1 MKSRSTW
8 LYLLPAITILA
19 AFFVLPVVRL
29 IPASVSS
36 ESGLGLYLEII
47 TNPRY
52 STSVLSTIVLSVF
65 VTLASLFVGGLS
77 GLFLER
83 HRFWGRDAVVG
94 LITLPLSFPGVVVGF
109 MIIMLGGRN
118 GLIGMFTQGLGAGK
132 LVFAYGMAGLF
143 LGYLYF
149 SIPRVV
155 TTVMAAAKKNG
166 SDVRRSGPNTR
177 SLVVP
182 YSQGRHASSSGSCSL
197 FHWRALFCN
206 IHGGLWYRLYA
217 CDRHQRS
224 ADHDLHGIY
233 AFGQHRLCG
242 NAFCRSGIDHLDHAC
257 RSALLFRL
265 LYRYRCRLR
274 TGANNVSKKI
284 L

>member
-1 MKSRSTW
+1 MALSASGDHHSGSV
-8 LYLLPAITILA
+8 
-19 AFFVLPVVRL
+19 FVLPVVRL

-155 TTVMAAAKKNG
+155 TTVMAAAKKMDPMYEEAARTLG
-166 SDVRRSGPNTR
+166 
-177 SLVVP
+177 
-182 YSQGRHASSSGSCSL
+182 ASSFRIL
-197 FHWRALFCN
+197 KDVTLPALAPALFPPARSVCD
-206 IHGGLWYRLYA
+206 IHGSLRYRLYA
-217 CDRHQRS
+217 CDRHQCS

-242 NAFCRSGIDHLDHAC
+242 NAFCRFGIDHLDHAC
-257 RSALLFRL
+257 RSALLLRL

>member
-118 GLIGMFTQGLGAGK
+118 GLISMFTQGLGAGK

-155 TTVMAAAKKNG
+155 TTVMAAAKKWIRCTKKRPEH
-166 SDVRRSGPNTR
+166 SEPRRSVFSRTSRFQLWLLLSFPLARSVLQHPWGP
-177 SLVVP
+177 SVP
-182 YSQGRHASSSGSCSL
+182 PL
-197 FHWRALFCN
+197 
-206 IHGGLWYRLYA
+206 RL
-217 CDRHQRS
+217 RPTS
-224 ADHDLHGIY
+224 T
-233 AFGQHRLCG
+233 
-242 NAFCRSGIDHLDHAC
+242 FCRSRFTRNL
-257 RSALLFRL
+257 RFRPTSP
-265 LYRYRCRLR
+265 LR
-274 TGANNVSKKI
+274 QCFLSFWD
-284 L
+284 